1 VNSQLPKVSNKLQI
15 LSSDHV
21 FKLLSSLMKS
31 NHKFLGQPKFKDNI
45 NMHFFF
51 FFKNK
56 TSVCKCVSHT
66 PKLESYIVPN
76 VCIELKNE
84 VKGVGLPE

>member
-1 VNSQLPKVSNKLQI
+1 
-15 LSSDHV
+15 
-21 FKLLSSLMKS
+21 M
-31 NHKFLGQPKFKDNI
+31 

-51 FFKNK
+51 LKSK

-76 VCIELKNE
+76 VCTELKNE
-84 VKGVGLPE
+84 VKGIGVPK

>member
-1 VNSQLPKVSNKLQI
+1 VNSQLPKVSNKLKTNPT
-15 LSSDHV
+15 SDHV

-31 NHKFLGQPKFKDNI
+31 NHKFLGQPKFDNM
-45 NMHFFF
+45 NMQIF

-66 PKLESYIVPN
+66 PKRESYIVPN
-76 VCIELKNE
+76 VCTELKNE
-84 VKGVGLPE
+84 VKGIGVLE

>member
-1 VNSQLPKVSNKLQI
+1 
-15 LSSDHV
+15 
-21 FKLLSSLMKS
+21 M
-31 NHKFLGQPKFKDNI
+31 

-51 FFKNK
+51 LKNN

-76 VCIELKNE
+76 VCAELKIE
-84 VKGVGLPE
+84 VKGIRVLE